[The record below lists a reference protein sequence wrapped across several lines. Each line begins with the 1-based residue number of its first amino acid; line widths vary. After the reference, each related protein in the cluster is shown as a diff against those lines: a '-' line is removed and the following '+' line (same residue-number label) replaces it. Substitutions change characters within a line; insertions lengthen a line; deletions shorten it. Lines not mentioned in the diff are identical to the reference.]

1 MLTKQ
6 ELDNLIELAEHGT
19 ADDLGVAVAIIDAL
33 EIDFLCKL
41 IIVKHSRDLRSWYRY
56 SIQSYFPGGVM
67 NYSRIYDQHVCYNGE
82 PKDNFIQLF
91 KWSLEKDFGSLEKAK
106 DYLDAEVSPY
116 NILKTYKDFRKFIR
130 SL

>member
-1 MLTKQ
+1 
-6 ELDNLIELAEHGT
+6 
-19 ADDLGVAVAIIDAL
+19 
-33 EIDFLCKL
+33 
-41 IIVKHSRDLRSWYRY
+41 
-56 SIQSYFPGGVM
+56 M

-116 NILKTYKDFRKFIR
+116 NILKTYKDFRRFIR